1 MLVLVGTIPTP
12 GLPLIQGRIT
22 YTDALRIGTDLE
34 IPGAHLMHCTTAM
47 MASAAVVCQTLGYDA
62 PYGIAAGCIGDGSG
76 SRMLYKFLCE
86 EAEKLDADVLT
97 LHYIVPQTKLI
108 KKVLDSIQVWKKRPV
123 LIGDAGGMYAVK
135 AAGLSQMFDL
145 FTPDP
150 GELAFLSD
158 ADALH
163 PAYVRHFISEVDT
176 TDMPRLIQR
185 AYEHGDAAKVLLV
198 KGSTDYIVRQGE
210 ILTTISEPNI
220 AAMEAIG
227 GTGDTITGIA
237 SALVYGGFDIVD
249 ACKYTAVINRIAGQE
264 CRPTPATQIGD
275 IIAHIPQAME
285 QVLPQPAGAVLGQS
299 PVQVLQGEGGNVH
312 A

>member
-1 MLVLVGTIPTP
+1 VTFN
-12 GLPLIQGRIT
+12 
-22 YTDALRIGTDLE
+22 DALRIGHDLE

-76 SRMLYKFLCE
+76 SRLLYRFLVE

-108 KKVLDSIQVWKKRPV
+108 KKAVDAIQTWKKRPI

-135 AAGLSQMFDL
+135 AAGLSPLFDL

-185 AYEHGDAAKVLLV
+185 AYEHGDAAKTLLV
-198 KGSTDYIVRQGE
+198 KGETDYIVSQGK

-237 SALVYGGFDIVD
+237 SALVYGGFDIVE
-249 ACKYTAVINRIAGQE
+249 ACKHTALINRIAGLACQ
-264 CRPTPATQIGD
+264 PTPATQIGD
-275 IIAHIPQAME
+275 IIAHIPQALE
-285 QVLPQPAGAVLGQS
+285 RVLQREGAV
-299 PVQVLQGEGGNVH
+299 VH

>member
-1 MLVLVGTIPTP
+1 MLVLVGTVPMP
-12 GLPLIQGRIT
+12 GLGLVQGRIS
-22 YTDALRIGTDLE
+22 YGDALRIGEGGLD
-34 IPGAHLMHCTTAM
+34 IPCASLMHCTTAM
-47 MASAAVVCQTLGYDA
+47 MAAAAVACKTLGYEA
-62 PYGIAAGCIGDGSG
+62 PYGITAGCIGDGSG
-76 SRMLYKFLCE
+76 SRILYKFLSE
-86 EAEKLDADVLT
+86 EAESLSADVLT

-108 KKVLDSIQVWKKRPV
+108 KQVVDSILTWKKRPI

-135 AAGLSQMFDL
+135 AAGLARHFDL

-176 TDMPRLIQR
+176 LDMPRLIAR

-198 KGSTDYIVRQGE
+198 KGETDYVVKDGQ
-210 ILTTISEPNI
+210 ILKTISEPNI
-220 AAMEAIG
+220 AAMEPIG

-237 SALVYGGFDIVD
+237 SALVYGGHGTVEASII
-249 ACKYTAVINRIAGQE
+249 AAATNRIAGE
-264 CRPTPATQIGD
+264 LCNPTPATHIGE
-275 IIAHIPQAME
+275 IVAQLPKALVR
-285 QVLPQPAGAVLGQS
+285 VLEK
-299 PVQVLQGEGGNVH
+299 QGGPFH

>member
-1 MLVLVGTIPTP
+1 MLVLVGTVPMP
-12 GLPLIQGRIT
+12 GLGLTQGRIS
-22 YTDALRIGTDLE
+22 YNDALRIGDGGLD
-34 IPGAHLMHCTTAM
+34 IPCANLMHCTTAM
-47 MASAAVVCQTLGYDA
+47 MAAAAVACKTLGYNA
-62 PYGIAAGCIGDGSG
+62 PYGVTAGCIGDGSG
-76 SRMLYKFLCE
+76 SRLLYKFLSE
-86 EAEKLDADVLT
+86 GAEQLGADVLT

-108 KKVLDSIQVWKKRPV
+108 KQVVDEIFTWKKRPI

-135 AAGLSQMFDL
+135 AAGLAHNFDL

-176 TDMPRLIQR
+176 LDMPRLIAR

-198 KGSTDYIVRQGE
+198 KGETDYIVKEGE
-210 ILTTISEPNI
+210 TITTVGEPNI
-220 AAMEAIG
+220 AAMEPIG

-237 SALVYGGFDIVD
+237 SALISGGFDTVQ
-249 ACKYTAVINRIAGQE
+249 ACIIAAKTNRIAGLL
-264 CRPTPATQIGD
+264 CNPTPATHIGE
-275 IIAHIPQAME
+275 IVAQLPQALKE
-285 QVLPQPAGAVLGQS
+285 VLET
-299 PVQVLQGEGGNVH
+299 EGGTIH

>member
-22 YTDALRIGTDLE
+22 YGEELRIGDGFSAPSAT
-34 IPGAHLMHCTTAM
+34 LMHCTTAM
-47 MASAAVVCQTLGYDA
+47 MAAAAVACEALGYDA
-62 PYGIAAGCIGDGSG
+62 PWGVTAGCIGDNTG
-76 SRMLYKFLCE
+76 SRLLYRFLTE
-86 EAEKLDADVLT
+86 EAESLGADVLAI
-97 LHYIVPQTKLI
+97 HYLVPHSLLI
-108 KKVLDSIQVWKKRPV
+108 RNAVNAILGWKKRPL

-135 AAGLSQMFDL
+135 AANLAPKFDL

-150 GELAFLSD
+150 GELAFLAD

-185 AYEHGDAAKVLLV
+185 AYEQNCASRVLLV
-198 KGSTDYIVRQGE
+198 KGATDYVARDGE
-210 ILTTISEPNI
+210 ILATVSEPNI

-227 GTGDTITGIA
+227 GTGDTITGVA
-237 SALVYGGFDIVD
+237 AALVHGGYDLVD
-249 ACKYTAVINRIAGQE
+249 ACVMTARVNRLAGQF
-264 CRPTPATQIGD
+264 CDPTPATQIGD
-275 IIAHIPQAME
+275 IIRQIPTALR
-285 QVLPQPAGAVLGQS
+285 QVLAEAGA
-299 PVQVLQGEGGNVH
+299 GEAKVH

>member
-12 GLPLIQGRIT
+12 GLPLIQGRVT
-22 YTDALRIGTDLE
+22 YNDALRIGSGLE

-47 MASAAVVCQTLGYDA
+47 MASAAVVCQTLGYEA

-76 SRMLYKFLCE
+76 SKLLYKYLTE

-108 KKVLDSIQVWKKRPV
+108 KLAVDAICAWKKRPI

-135 AAGLSQMFDL
+135 AAGLSPLFDL

-163 PAYVRHFISEVDT
+163 PAYVRHFISEVDQ

-185 AYEHGDAAKVLLV
+185 AYEHGDAAKMLLV
-198 KGSTDYIVRQGE
+198 KGETDYIVRQGE
-210 ILTTISEPNI
+210 VLMTIAEPNI
-220 AAMEAIG
+220 SAMEAIG

-237 SALVYGGFDIVD
+237 SALIYGGYDIVE
-249 ACKYTAVINRIAGQE
+249 ACKHTALINRVAGQL
-264 CRPTPATQIGD
+264 CNPTPATQIGE
-275 IIAHIPQAME
+275 IIARIPQALE
-285 QVLPQPAGAVLGQS
+285 QVLQKQDGAVY
-299 PVQVLQGEGGNVH
+299 

>member
-12 GLPLIQGRIT
+12 GLPLIQGRVR
-22 YTDALRIGTDLE
+22 YNDALQIGNDLE
-34 IPGAHLMHCTTAM
+34 IPGARLMHCTTAM
-47 MASAAVVCQTLGYDA
+47 MAAAAAVCQTLGYDT
-62 PYGIAAGCIGDGSG
+62 PYGVTAGCIGDGSG
-76 SRMLYKFLCE
+76 SRLLYKFLTE
-86 EAEKLDADVLT
+86 EAERLGADVLT
-97 LHYIVPQTKLI
+97 LHYIVPQSKLI
-108 KKVLDSIQVWKKRPV
+108 KQAVDSITAWRKRPI

-135 AAGLSQMFDL
+135 AAGLSPLFDL

-185 AYEHGDAAKVLLV
+185 AYEHGDAAKILLV
-198 KGSTDYIVRQGE
+198 KGETDYIVRQGE
-210 ILTTISEPNI
+210 ILTTIAEPNI

-237 SALVYGGFDIVD
+237 AALIYGGYDMVE
-249 ACKYTAVINRIAGQE
+249 ACQHTALINRIAGQL
-264 CRPTPATQIGD
+264 CDPTPATQIGE
-275 IIAHIPQAME
+275 IIAHIPQALE
-285 QVLPQPAGAVLGQS
+285 QVLQKQAGAV
-299 PVQVLQGEGGNVH
+299 H

>member
-1 MLVLVGTIPTP
+1 MLVLVGTVPMP
-12 GLPLIQGRIT
+12 GLALTQGEIE
-22 YTDALRIGTDLE
+22 YNAALRIGAGGLD
-34 IPGAHLMHCTTAM
+34 IPCAQLMHCTTAM
-47 MASAAVVCQTLGYDA
+47 MAAAAVACKTLGYAA
-62 PYGIAAGCIGDGSG
+62 PYGVTAGCIGDGSG
-76 SRMLYKFLCE
+76 SRMLYKFLAE

-108 KKVLDSIQVWKKRPV
+108 KQVVDAILAWKKHPI

-135 AAGLSQMFDL
+135 AAGLARNFDL

-176 TDMPRLIQR
+176 LDMPRLIAR

-198 KGSTDYIVRQGE
+198 KGETDYIVKEGQT
-210 ILTTISEPNI
+210 ITTVAEPNI
-220 AAMEAIG
+220 PAMEPIG

-237 SALVYGGFDIVD
+237 SALVYGGMDIVQ
-249 ACKYTAVINRIAGQE
+249 ACIVAAKTNRIAGLL
-264 CRPTPATQIGD
+264 CNPTPATHIGE
-275 IIAHIPQAME
+275 IVAQLPRALT
-285 QVLPQPAGAVLGQS
+285 QVLEKQEGAV
-299 PVQVLQGEGGNVH
+299 H

>member
-1 MLVLVGTIPTP
+1 MLVLVGTIPIP
-12 GLPLIQGRIT
+12 GLPLIQGRVT
-22 YTDALRIGTDLE
+22 YNDALRIGNDLE

-47 MASAAVVCQTLGYDA
+47 MASAAVVCQTLGYEA
-62 PYGIAAGCIGDGSG
+62 PYGVAAGCIGDGSG
-76 SRMLYKFLCE
+76 SRLLYKFLTE

-108 KKVLDSIQVWKKRPV
+108 KKVVDAIQTWKKRPI

-135 AAGLSQMFDL
+135 AAGLSPLFDL

-176 TDMPRLIQR
+176 IDMPRLIQR
-185 AYEHGDAAKVLLV
+185 AYEHGDAAKILLV
-198 KGSTDYIVRQGE
+198 KGETDYIVRQAE

-237 SALVYGGFDIVD
+237 SALVYGGYDIVE
-249 ACKYTAVINRIAGQE
+249 ACKHTALINRIAGQL
-264 CRPTPATQIGD
+264 CQPTPATQIGD
-275 IIAHIPQAME
+275 IVAHIPQA
-285 QVLPQPAGAVLGQS
+285 LA
-299 PVQVLQGEGGNVH
+299 QVLQREGGVVH